1 MVVWKSGP
9 NGKSEPISRRNNS
22 LLRNLN
28 ASELTFVSCHA
39 LSSGGWEGSKEEQYI
54 KLQMLSVPVLNPPKV
69 VGQRGFLSFFFVFF
83 LSVEGCIALP
93 TQHVHTRQCH
103 LLWELH
109 TVDVIQEHTLAL
121 WPWEERWS
129 REEWTMLPELARAL
143 TLSRPRFFS
152 AVFVSARSAR
162 GSVLRA
168 LLLCSEACK
177 YKDLKFCVHLPPT
190 MILFVWCHIRSLS
203 PSLPSV
209 CYCSEKLSGVSASPV

>member
-83 LSVEGCIALP
+83 FVRWRVYRTAYSACAHPAVSFVMGAAHSGCDSRAHPCTMTLGGEVEQGRVNDAARVGQSTDLVTAPLFLCCFCLFLS
-93 TQHVHTRQCH
+93 
-103 LLWELH
+103 LLAPL
-109 TVDVIQEHTLAL
+109 
-121 WPWEERWS
+121 
-129 REEWTMLPELARAL
+129 
-143 TLSRPRFFS
+143 
-152 AVFVSARSAR
+152 
-162 GSVLRA
+162 
-168 LLLCSEACK
+168 
-177 YKDLKFCVHLPPT
+177 FCCVRRLVNT
-190 MILFVWCHIRSLS
+190 
-203 PSLPSV
+203 
-209 CYCSEKLSGVSASPV
+209 KT